1 VEILTAEQMRAVD
14 RRAVGHFGIPDLVL
28 MENAGLRMT
37 DVLFAVIPGLA
48 RRRVL
53 VLCGRGNNGGDGFV
67 VARHLAMR
75 GVDVRVHL
83 FGRRRQVKGSAAVN
97 LDAARRRG
105 IAIDEVTGPAAWRR
119 ARRRLA
125 GSDFVVDALLGTGL
139 SRPVEGLLAGV
150 IADVLRSRV
159 EVAAV
164 DIPSG
169 LQGGTGAVEGPALRA
184 AHTVTFC
191 RPKWAHAL
199 PPAADRCGRV
209 HVVDIGIPAAAVA
222 AARPVLE
229 WLEPAALAAL
239 LPDRPRAGHKGD
251 FGHVLVIAGARG
263 KGGAARMTALAAL
276 RSGAGLVT
284 AAVPRSLQG
293 RLVGGAMEAM
303 TEGLEETADG
313 SPALAALPRLLRLA
327 EGKSAVALGPGLTTH
342 PETKRL
348 VRALVRRIRVPLVL
362 DADGLNAFEGDTR
375 GLPGRRPLILTPHPG
390 EMARLTDRSAR
401 AVQADRPAAAGGLAR
416 RLGCHVVLKGRRTIV
431 ARPDGRMSVNPT
443 GNPGMA
449 TGGSGDVLSGI
460 LAGLLAQGLEAGA
473 AARVGVYLHG
483 LAGDLAADRVGEMPL
498 LARDIIADFPRALR
512 RLRATAAPAAA
523 SWVTL

>member
-1 VEILTAEQMRAVD
+1 VEILTADQMRDVD
-14 RRAVGHFGIPDLVL
+14 RRAVELFGIPDLIL
-28 MENAGLRMT
+28 MENAGLRMA
-37 DVLFAVIPGLA
+37 DVLFALLPDLP

-75 GVDVRVHL
+75 GVAVRALL
-83 FGRRRQVKGSAAVN
+83 FARRRQVKGPAAAN
-97 LDAARRRG
+97 LEAARRRG
-105 IAIDEVTGPAAWRR
+105 IPIDEVTGPAAWRR

-125 GSDFVVDALLGTGL
+125 DSDLVVDALLGTGL
-139 SRPVEGLLAGV
+139 SRPVEGLLARV

-169 LQGGTGAVEGPALRA
+169 LQGGTGAVRGPALRA

-191 RPKWAHAL
+191 RPKWPHVL
-199 PPAADRCGRV
+199 PPASERCGRV
-209 HVVDIGIPAAAVA
+209 HVVDIGIPSAAVA
-222 AARPVLE
+222 AARPTLD
-229 WLEPAALAAL
+229 WPEPADLAAD
-239 LPDRPRAGHKGD
+239 LPDRPRGAHKGD

-276 RSGAGLVT
+276 RAGAGLVT

-293 RLVGGAMEAM
+293 RLVSGAMEAM

-313 SPALAALPRLLRLA
+313 SLALAALPRLLRLV
-327 EGKSAVALGPGLTTH
+327 EGKSAIALGPGLTTH
-342 PETKRL
+342 PETARL
-348 VRALVRRIRVPLVL
+348 VRDLVRRIRVPLVL

-375 GLPGRRPLILTPHPG
+375 GWPGRRPLILTPHPG
-390 EMARLTDRSAR
+390 EMARLAGMSTR
-401 AVQADRPAAAGGLAR
+401 AVQADRPGVAAGMAR
-416 RLGCHVVLKGRRTIV
+416 RLGCHVVLKGHRTIV
-431 ARPDGRMSVNPT
+431 AQPDGRMSVNPT

-460 LAGLLAQGLEAGA
+460 LAGLLAQGLEPGK

-483 LAGDLAADRVGEMPL
+483 LAGDMAAGRVGEMPL
-498 LARDIIADFPRALR
+498 LARDIIEDFPRALG
-512 RLRATAAPAAA
+512 RLRATRAPAVAA
-523 SWVTL
+523 WVTL